1 VNGER
6 NRSFGKGKESG
17 IGKTKR
23 KEGGWHEK
31 GKGKSKRER
40 IMDVMIS
47 NNKLVDISG

>member
-6 NRSFGKGKESG
+6 NRSFGKGSG
-17 IGKTKR
+17 TGKMKR

-31 GKGKSKRER
+31 GKGKRER

-47 NNKLVDISG
+47 SKKLVDISG